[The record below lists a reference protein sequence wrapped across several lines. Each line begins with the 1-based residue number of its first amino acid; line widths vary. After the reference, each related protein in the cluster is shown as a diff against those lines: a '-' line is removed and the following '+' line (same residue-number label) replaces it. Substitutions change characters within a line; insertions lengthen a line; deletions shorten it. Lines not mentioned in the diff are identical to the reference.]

1 MACAPLGESLAAI
14 AGVPPVGPAP
24 AGEPDPQPAS
34 AKAPS
39 AAIKRDVGNITL
51 RATQDFPRIMD
62 THCPESRN
70 LVFKRAPPTLI
81 PTIGGLQKRG
91 NGKSRPGAPYL
102 VFNLRTHG
110 GFAARA
116 PDNWPQIAHRRPPA
130 VI

>member
-14 AGVPPVGPAP
+14 AVSPFGPAP

-34 AKAPS
+34 VKAPS

-51 RATQDFPRIMD
+51 RATQDFARRVH

-70 LVFKRAPPTLI
+70 LLFKRAPPTLI

-91 NGKSRPGAPYL
+91 NGKSRPALP
-102 VFNLRTHG
+102 
-110 GFAARA
+110 
-116 PDNWPQIAHRRPPA
+116 I
-130 VI
+130 